1 MKILNK
7 SMLTLGLITLSI
19 ATSSSSFAEG
29 FDYKKASANYVDN
42 TSSGNNDGAG
52 GLNQYYFGA
61 TIGASDAGSYCSGST
76 SCEDGDTAWKVFGGY
91 KISENLSAEASYVN
105 LGDLHK
111 TTGAG
116 TENSD
121 VTALTATAVGSM
133 PINEQ
138 FDIFGKVGGMRW
150 SSDNTSGSQDGFG
163 LTYGVGAKMNLNET
177 TKLRAEWEKFPSIE
191 TSTTDK
197 TDVNMLSVGVELST
211 Y

>member
-1 MKILNK
+1 MK
-7 SMLTLGLITLSI
+7 SMLALGLLSLSV
-19 ATSSSSFAEG
+19 ATSAEE
-29 FDYKKASANYVDN
+29 FDYKKASTNYVDN
-42 TSSGNNDGAG
+42 TSSGNNGGAG
-52 GLNQYYFGA
+52 GLNQYYFGG
-61 TIGASDAGSYCSGST
+61 TIGASDAGSYCSGSAN
-76 SCEDGDTAWKVFGGY
+76 CEDGDTAWKIFGGY

-105 LGDLHK
+105 LGDVHK
-111 TTGAG
+111 TTTGG

-121 VTALTATAVGSM
+121 ITALTATAVGTM

-138 FDIFGKVGGMRW
+138 FDIFGKIGAMRW

-163 LTYGVGAKMNLNET
+163 ITYGIGAKMDLNET

-191 TSTTDK
+191 TSNSAK